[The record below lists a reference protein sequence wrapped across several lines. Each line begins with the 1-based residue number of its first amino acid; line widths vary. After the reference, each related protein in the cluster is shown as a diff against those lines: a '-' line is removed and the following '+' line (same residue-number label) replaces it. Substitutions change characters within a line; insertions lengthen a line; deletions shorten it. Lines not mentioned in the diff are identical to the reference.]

1 MENFGSFSFHFGPYM
16 DCGLHTSAHS
26 WLWALG
32 HQWNPNGIAL
42 PGAEKANPALGPVFN
57 CASDRPVTL
66 RELAVA
72 CGAACGKTESQ
83 VDALIR
89 LYDPKLAKDAP
100 SGGKFPFR
108 ATNFDVCVMKAKV
121 VLEWEPEYNDLEELA
136 AGYYLGYKALGLDK
150 SNPKFDRS
158 FDEYILARL

>member
-1 MENFGSFSFHFGPYM
+1 M